1 MTEFFSV
8 ILNAGLTPVFQN
20 LIVGRPDVR
29 KARGQA
35 VICEQSSRK
44 ILSLSWKRVFEGQER
59 VNKNYSF
66 IPTLSPS
73 LIREGDNIASLFPL
87 HTSLKSKL
95 AFTLAKGATHVARLN
110 NYRKIAFTLAEVL
123 ITLGII
129 GVVAAMTMP
138 SLIQNARNRELESG
152 LKKGASVIGQALN
165 MYQAENGVPITSDI
179 GGHELKPVLMKYFNV
194 IRDCG
199 LGFEDADSAC
209 VSYMNNANTYKNFTG
224 TVNFDVNMFDDGQFV
239 LNDGSLILLNNTN
252 SGTDLNTYISI
263 DVNGYNKRP
272 NRLGQD
278 LFMFQLD
285 NAGRLIPMGAEGTAF
300 YDENDAYCSKTSN
313 NSNNGAGCTYRA
325 LSDPTFWKSL
335 P

>member
-1 MTEFFSV
+1 M
-8 ILNAGLTPVFQN
+8 L
-20 LIVGRPDVR
+20 
-29 KARGQA
+29 
-35 VICEQSSRK
+35 
-44 ILSLSWKRVFEGQER
+44 
-59 VNKNYSF
+59 
-66 IPTLSPS
+66 PTL
-73 LIREGDNIASLFPL
+73 
-87 HTSLKSKL
+87 
-95 AFTLAKGATHVARLN
+95 GATHVALLN

-152 LKKGASVIGQALN
+152 LKKGVSVIGQALN

-199 LGFEDADSAC
+199 LGFDDADSAC

-285 NAGRLIPMGAEGTAF
+285 NDGRLIPMGAEGTAF
-300 YDENDAYCSKTSN
+300 YDENDTYCSKTSN
-313 NSNNGAGCTYRA
+313 NSNNGAGCTYKA

>member
-8 ILNAGLTPVFQN
+8 ILNDGLTSVFQN
-20 LIVGRPDVR
+20 LITGRLDVR

-35 VICEQSSRK
+35 VISEQSSRN
-44 ILSLSWKRVFEGQER
+44 IYPLSWERVSEGQER
-59 VNKNYSF
+59 VNTLTML
-66 IPTLSPS
+66 PTLSPF
-73 LIREGDNIASLFPL
+73 LISEGSNLVSLFTL
-87 HTSLKSKL
+87 HYSLKKK
-95 AFTLAKGATHVARLN
+95 T
-110 NYRKIAFTLAEVL
+110 AFTLAEVL

-129 GVVAAMTMP
+129 GVVAAMTIP

-165 MYQAENGVPITSDI
+165 MYQAENGVSITSDI
-179 GGHELKPVLMKYFNV
+179 GGHELKPVLMKYFNI

-199 LGFEDADSAC
+199 LGFDDADSAC

-285 NAGRLIPMGAEGTAF
+285 NDGRLIPMEAEGTAF

-313 NSNNGAGCTYRA
+313 NSNNGAGCTYKA